1 MTRRTVLAWLLTAL
15 GVLITLFSLRD
26 GLQLSFTLLLG
37 VLLIADGAIRFALI
51 SQERTAPS
59 DQPDPQRDEHPSRT
73 LSP

>member
-1 MTRRTVLAWLLTAL
+1 MSRRTVIAALLSAL

-26 GLQLSFTLLLG
+26 GLQLSFTLVLG

-51 SQERTAPS
+51 SEERTTPS
-59 DQPDPQRDEHPSRT
+59 DQPDPQRDERPSRT